1 MTDTTTAAD
10 RTPPARFWALDDLR
24 GLEFDPLLTELLRD
38 EPVARIRLPHGD
50 GEAWLVTR
58 YEDVRMVTS
67 DPRFSRSALV
77 HRRRTATRMT
87 GHTVASHAGLNYA
100 DPPDHTRMKKIVAKV
115 FTSQSMKRLRPLAQA
130 TADRLLDEVELHG
143 APADLMALFH
153 GPFPLAVVSDL
164 IGVPEE
170 ERPRLAAWPD
180 LVLSAGP
187 GPETSR
193 QAKAQLTAY
202 ILELLQRR
210 RREPRED
217 LATVLAEAMDSG
229 DMSEEEAVSVTT
241 AIQVSAAHAVRNNS
255 ANMVYAL
262 LTHPEHLARLR
273 AEPQLIPRAVDEL
286 LRYIPHRN
294 GVGLPRVAVEDT
306 KVGDVV
312 IRAGEVVYASYLAAN
327 WDPQVFPHP
336 DTIDF
341 DRPPMAHMAF
351 GHGVHHCIGAS
362 LARMELEMIV
372 SSLLDRFPGLRLAV
386 EPQEMVWQ
394 RKGLIRGP
402 QALPVAW

>member
-1 MTDTTTAAD
+1 MTDTTTDAD
-10 RTPPARFWALDDLR
+10 PTPPARFWALDDLR
-24 GLEFDPLLTELLRD
+24 GLEFDPLLAELLRD
-38 EPVARIRLPHGD
+38 EPVARIRLPHGNGD
-50 GEAWLVTR
+50 AWLVTR

-77 HRRRTATRMT
+77 RRERAATRMT

-115 FTSQSMKRLRPLAQA
+115 FTSQGMKRLRPLAQA
-130 TADRLLDEVELHG
+130 IADRLLDEVESHG

-170 ERPRLAAWPD
+170 DRSRLAAWPD

-187 GPETSR
+187 GPESSR
-193 QAKAQLTAY
+193 EAKAQLTAY

-210 RREPRED
+210 RHDPRED
-217 LATVLAEAMDSG
+217 LATVLAEAMHNG
-229 DMSEEEAVSVTT
+229 EMSQEEAVSVTT
-241 AIQVSAAHAVRNNS
+241 AIQVSAAHAIRNNS

-262 LTHPEHLARLR
+262 LTHPEHLTRLR
-273 AEPQLIPRAVDEL
+273 AEPELVPRAVDEL
-286 LRYIPHRN
+286 LRYIPHRH
-294 GVGLPRVAVEDT
+294 GVGLPRVAEEDT
-306 KVGDVV
+306 QVGDVM
-312 IRAGEVVYASYLAAN
+312 IRAGEVVYASYLTAN
-327 WDPQVFPHP
+327 RDPQVFPDP

-351 GHGVHHCIGAS
+351 GYGVHHCIGAS

-372 SSLLDRFPGLRLAV
+372 TTLLNRFPGLRLAV
-386 EPQEMVWQ
+386 PPEEMVWQ

-402 QALPVAW
+402 RTLPVAW

>member
-1 MTDTTTAAD
+1 MTDTTTEAEQ
-10 RTPPARFWALDDLR
+10 TPPTRFWALEDLR
-24 GLEFDPLLTELLRD
+24 GLEFDPLLAELLRD

-50 GEAWLVTR
+50 EDAWLVTR

-77 HRRRTATRMT
+77 RRKQTATRMT
-87 GHTVASHAGLNYA
+87 GHTVASHAGLNYT
-100 DPPDHTRMKKIVAKV
+100 DPPDHTRMKRIVAKV
-115 FTSQSMKRLRPLAQA
+115 FTSQSMKRLRPMAQA
-130 TADRLLDEVELHG
+130 IADHLLNEVELHG
-143 APADLMALFH
+143 SPADLMALFH

-170 ERPRLAAWPD
+170 DRPRLAAWPD

-187 GPETSR
+187 GPKRSQE
-193 QAKAQLTAY
+193 AKAELTAY

-210 RREPRED
+210 RTEPRED

-229 DMSEEEAVSVTT
+229 QMSQEEAISVTT

-262 LTHPEHLARLR
+262 LTHPDHLARLR
-273 AEPQLIPRAVDEL
+273 AEPELIPRAVDEL

-294 GVGLPRVAVEDT
+294 GVGLPRVAEEDV
-306 KVGDVV
+306 KIGDVM
-312 IRAGEVVYASYLAAN
+312 IRAGEVVYASYLTAN

-341 DRPPMAHMAF
+341 DRPPMNHMAF

-372 SSLLDRFPGLRLAV
+372 TSLLDRFPGLRLAV
-386 EPQEMVWQ
+386 PPEEMLWQ

-402 QALPVAW
+402 QTLPVAW